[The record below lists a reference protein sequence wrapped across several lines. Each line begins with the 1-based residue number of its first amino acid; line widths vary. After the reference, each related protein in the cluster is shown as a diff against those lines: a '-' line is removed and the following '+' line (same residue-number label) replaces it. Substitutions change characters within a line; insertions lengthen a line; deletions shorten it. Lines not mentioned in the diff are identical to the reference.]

1 MDDASA
7 SLNTGATPQQPTRLL
22 PTCSLGGAWQMA
34 IDHWLLAQARPALR
48 LYRWQRPTLSLGFHQ
63 RRVPDHWRALAAAGR
78 LDLVRRP
85 SGGQAV
91 LHGGDL
97 TYALVWP
104 DAPADRRQAYRQAC
118 HWLQQ
123 TFKLLGQPLQFG
135 SAAASLAQGNCFAS
149 STAADLVQADGLKRI
164 GSAQLWRGGRLL
176 QHGSIQ
182 LAVEGELWR
191 ELFGSPAPQLAPLP
205 VSGAELERQLLDSAA
220 RLLPL
225 PPARKQALRAEELA
239 TIAGELHRYRL
250 GASESS
256 PEASMARTTW
266 GSASPRG

>member
-7 SLNTGATPQQPTRLL
+7 SLNTRLL
-22 PTCSLGGAWQMA
+22 PSCRLGGAWQMA
-34 IDHWLLAQARPALR
+34 IDHWLLAQGRPALR

-63 RRVPDHWRALAAAGR
+63 RRLPDHWRSLAAAGR
-78 LDLVRRP
+78 LELVRRP

-104 DAPADRRQAYRQAC
+104 DPPTDRQQAYRQAC
-118 HWLQQ
+118 RWLQQ
-123 TFKLLGQPLQFG
+123 VFAQLDQPLRFG
-135 SAAASLAQGNCFAS
+135 SAPASLAGSNCFAS
-149 STAADLVQADGLKRI
+149 STAADLVHADGAKRI

-182 LAVEGELWR
+182 LGVDQQLWHDLFRSPPPQLPPLPTGEL
-191 ELFGSPAPQLAPLP
+191 
-205 VSGAELERQLLDSAA
+205 ELERRLLESAA

-225 PPARKQALRAEELA
+225 PPAREQPLAEGELA
-239 TIAGELHRYRL
+239 AIAAELERYRL
-250 GASESS
+250 DGLTSS
-256 PEASMARTTW
+256 PEATMARTTW
-266 GSASPRG
+266 GRARPRG